1 MTKIIKI
8 LQISTEMMVLVICG
22 LELRD
27 AVKKI
32 KEERKLRF
40 NPQPNDKAWA
50 ERRRHFIGARHHRY
64 SLEEFE
70 EDSETIQEKDSTFEQ
85 TITKQ

>member
-40 NPQPNDKAWA
+40 NPQPNDKA
-50 ERRRHFIGARHHRY
+50 
-64 SLEEFE
+64 
-70 EDSETIQEKDSTFEQ
+70 
-85 TITKQ
+85 